1 VLSVHRG
8 RTVIVARITNF
19 SKGSVRLP
27 QPWCPP
33 PAANSGMLGRGHD
46 LICVVEPT
54 SLLPLCW
61 VLPSCN
67 RPDIVAKACWP
78 SAEVKLQYFAP
89 IPGRRITSRI
99 PMPPRGPTRAAPK
112 NGGEPKAMVPLTH
125 VFLVQFWTR
134 FLRSCRPM
142 EAPSHLFCKWSR
154 SSAATG
160 LAHGF
165 CKPPS
170 TPRAMSS
177 AVHAIVCTNA

>member
-1 VLSVHRG
+1 MLSVHRG

-33 PAANSGMLGRGHD
+33 PAANSDMLGRGHD

-78 SAEVKLQYFAP
+78 SAEVKLQYFYSHTRTPDHVTHSNAASGAN
-89 IPGRRITSRI
+89 PGCSQEWRRAQGHGSLDSRFSRTVLD
-99 PMPPRGPTRAAPK
+99 PLPSFMPAYG
-112 NGGEPKAMVPLTH
+112 
-125 VFLVQFWTR
+125 
-134 FLRSCRPM
+134 
-142 EAPSHLFCKWSR
+142 
-154 SSAATG
+154 
-160 LAHGF
+160 
-165 CKPPS
+165 S
-170 TPRAMSS
+170 TFAS
-177 AVHAIVCTNA
+177 VL